1 MYGQFV
7 CEMPEEISK
16 DLSWKWLVQ
25 SDLKVQTEATICAA
39 QEQALRRNFTKNKI
53 DKTSENP
60 LCRMCGE
67 RGETVQHIICE
78 CKKLTQREYKRRHDT
93 VEKNWSVGNCARGIT
108 LKEKRSGKS
117 IALKELWK
125 MMTLN

>member
-7 CEMPEEISK
+7 LEMPEEIDK

-25 SDLKVQTEATICAA
+25 GDFNVLTEATICAA
-39 QEQALRRNFTKNKI
+39 QEQALRTYYTKNKT
-53 DKTSENP
+53 DKTLENL

-78 CKKLTQREYKRRHDT
+78 CKQLAQREYKKRHDIAAKLFQWKLC
-93 VEKNWSVGNCARGIT
+93 EK
-108 LKEKRSGKS
+108 
-117 IALKELWK
+117 
-125 MMTLN
+125 LNLERKGRW